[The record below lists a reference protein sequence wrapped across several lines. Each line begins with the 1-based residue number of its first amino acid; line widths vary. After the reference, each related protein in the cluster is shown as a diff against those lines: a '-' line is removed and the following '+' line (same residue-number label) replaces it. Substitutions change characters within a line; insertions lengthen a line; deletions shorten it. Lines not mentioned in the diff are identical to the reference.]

1 MALCAAA
8 LMGAPHDS
16 STDPLPNAER
26 AVVAMNAFSTGPW
39 VRGDWAMQCYLI
51 TGHGGSRVR
60 VPLEIIGGWRP
71 DTGRWQRVKLPN
83 GKQWLI
89 KDMMVTDRVRWVI
102 PASSRSDDSVP
113 LGVALLSEPSAPT
126 SPKPAV
132 APVPAPKQEKKEAI
146 YQMVSAKSDA
156 TPPQQKSPSIKTAK
170 PQEGGIALTRVS
182 DVTQEMAPNTQ
193 ESPHKEKDDKALE
206 LAYNGKKIDK
216 GGVSMQTDEK
226 PPVPEKENVSH
237 VVITEPSQSQS
248 GTPATRASVGVWEI
262 DLDGKTHLLGPDE
275 LKQGVTER
283 VPLSWELYTMNFL
296 NLPNVGYKG
305 VEKVRARWCDTVEL
319 SGPIESGSYT
329 KALVWLDTEFGAPLE
344 AELYNA
350 QGALEKTV
358 RAVSIQRV
366 RMDDEN
372 EWILKEWDVLD
383 ELTHNKVVID
393 VSAISMNR
401 NWGSDLYDEKSA
413 KSAWPLIPDSD
424 WKDIE

>member
-1 MALCAAA
+1 
-8 LMGAPHDS
+8 
-16 STDPLPNAER
+16 
-26 AVVAMNAFSTGPW
+26 
-39 VRGDWAMQCYLI
+39 
-51 TGHGGSRVR
+51 
-60 VPLEIIGGWRP
+60 
-71 DTGRWQRVKLPN
+71 
-83 GKQWLI
+83 
-89 KDMMVTDRVRWVI
+89 
-102 PASSRSDDSVP
+102 
-113 LGVALLSEPSAPT
+113 
-126 SPKPAV
+126 
-132 APVPAPKQEKKEAI
+132 
-146 YQMVSAKSDA
+146 
-156 TPPQQKSPSIKTAK
+156 
-170 PQEGGIALTRVS
+170 
-182 DVTQEMAPNTQ
+182 
-193 ESPHKEKDDKALE
+193 
-206 LAYNGKKIDK
+206 
-216 GGVSMQTDEK
+216 
-226 PPVPEKENVSH
+226 
-237 VVITEPSQSQS
+237 
-248 GTPATRASVGVWEI
+248 
-262 DLDGKTHLLGPDE
+262 LGPDE